1 MPISALQKPRTPLY
15 QINNIERYEQQ
26 FPLLRRMDALMVYD
40 ILVNPKSVP
49 RPKRAEQIDTYPFR
63 NQSALNYH
71 I

>member
-40 ILVNPKSVP
+40 ILVNPKK
-49 RPKRAEQIDTYPFR
+49 RPSPKTCRT
-63 NQSALNYH
+63 N
-71 I
+71 